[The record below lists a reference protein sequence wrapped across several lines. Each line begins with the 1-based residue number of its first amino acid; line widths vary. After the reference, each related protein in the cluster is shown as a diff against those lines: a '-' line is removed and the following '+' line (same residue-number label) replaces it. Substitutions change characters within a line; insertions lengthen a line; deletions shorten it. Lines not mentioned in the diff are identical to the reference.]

1 MSKLSKV
8 NKYKRT
14 WKKTPTV
21 FQMENTECGAA
32 SLAMILAYFHCYVP
46 LEQLRIDCG
55 VSKDGCNAL
64 RVYEAAESYGLEV
77 ASYKYDLDTL
87 IHQSDPCIIHW
98 EFNHFVVYEGI
109 KNGYAYINDPA
120 KGRRKITIQELDESF
135 TGVVLTFKKGKNFK
149 TSKKRNTILD
159 FLVNRTK
166 NQKSALSLLLII
178 GLALVVLSVLTASFS
193 KIFIDS
199 VLTSKNFTWFY
210 GLLLAM
216 VFSQVFYFVFSNLR
230 NILVNKLQLKLSLV
244 FGYDFI
250 SRMLRLPI
258 NFYEQRY
265 SGDLSQRI
273 SNNDQANAF
282 LSGRLVGIILDVVTA
297 AFYLVFML
305 IYNIPLTF
313 ISLIGLSI
321 SLLITYKLVSSIK
334 ENTIKFAQDSGK
346 LYGAMFSGLEI
357 SSTIKA
363 CGVED
368 KFIKRILDHY
378 IQMANMEQHVGKIS
392 EILGFLPSLIL
403 QLTNIIILTVGAIF
417 VIQGNLS
424 MGMLIAFGSIFGSF
438 IAPINNL
445 FGLFQEIQNL
455 RANLLRVDDIERH
468 ELDSRYDNNNQS
480 ETDVDE
486 KLNGSIQV
494 SNLKFGYSKAADPL
508 FDDVSF
514 EINPGE
520 VIAIVGPSGSG
531 KSSIVKLLSGLY
543 QPWEG
548 NINYDGK
555 DMMSYPPL
563 IISSSLSVISQE
575 IVMFDDTIKNN
586 LTFWNSLTMD
596 KDMINAAKDACIHDT
611 IVQLEEGYNYKLQ
624 QDASNLSGGQRQRIE
639 IARALVSNPSILLM
653 DEATS
658 SLDPITEK
666 KIIENIRRRG
676 CSCVIVAHRLSSI
689 RDADKIICLKNGK
702 IVQMGTHDQL
712 KNKKGLYKELIKN
725 N

>member
-199 VLTSKNFTWFY
+199 VLTSKNFSWFY

-216 VFSQVFYFVFSNLR
+216 IFSQVFYFVFSNLR

-555 DMMSYPPL
+555 EMMSYPPL

>member
-1 MSKLSKV
+1 MTKQLKE
-8 NKYKRT
+8 YKRT

-32 SLAMILAYFHCYVP
+32 SLAMILAYFHCFVP

-64 RVYEAAESYGLEV
+64 RIYEAAENYGLKV
-77 ASYKYDLDTL
+77 DSYKYDLNAL
-87 IHQSDPCIIHW
+87 VKQQEPCIIHW

-120 KGRRKITIQELDESF
+120 KGRRKISIEELDECF
-135 TGVVLTFKKGKNFK
+135 TGVVLTFKKGENFT
-149 TSKKRNTILD
+149 TSKKQNSIFD
-159 FLVNRTK
+159 FLINRTK
-166 NQKSALSLLLII
+166 NQLSSLGFLLII
-178 GLALVVLSVLTASFS
+178 GLLLVLLSVFTASFS

-199 VLTSKNFTWFY
+199 VLTTKNFTWFI
-210 GLLLAM
+210 GLFFAM
-216 VFSQVFYFVFSNLR
+216 VISQISYFIFSNLR
-230 NILVNKLQLKLSLV
+230 NIVVNKLQLKLSLV

-282 LSGRLVGIILDVVTA
+282 LSGRLVGIVLDVVTA
-297 AFYLVFML
+297 AFYLVFMI
-305 IYNIPLTF
+305 IYNIPLTV

-321 SLLITYKLVSSIK
+321 SLTLTYKLVSTIK
-334 ENTIKFAQDSGK
+334 ENTIKFAQDNGK

-368 KFIKRILDHY
+368 KFTKRILDHY
-378 IQMANMEQHVGKIS
+378 IQMANMEQKVGKIS

-403 QLTNIIILTVGAIF
+403 QLTNIIILTAGAVF
-417 VIQGNLS
+417 VMQGHLS
-424 MGMLIAFGSIFGSF
+424 MGMLIAFGAIFGSF

-468 ELDSRYDNNNQS
+468 ELDVRYTKNAKNNNNA
-480 ETDVDE
+480 DE
-486 KLNGSIQV
+486 KLNGSVQI
-494 SNLKFGYSKAADPL
+494 SHLKFGYSKSADPL
-508 FDDVSF
+508 FDDISF

-520 VIAIVGPSGSG
+520 IIAIVGPSGSG
-531 KSSIVKLLSGLY
+531 KSSIIKLLSGLY

-548 NINYDGK
+548 KINYDGK
-555 DMMSYPPL
+555 DMLSYSPL
-563 IISSSLSVISQE
+563 IISSSISVISQE
-575 IVMFDDTIKNN
+575 IVMFADTIKNN
-586 LTFWNSLTMD
+586 ITFWNSFTMD
-596 KDMINAAKDACIHDT
+596 EDLINASKDACIHDA
-611 IVQLEEGYNYKLQ
+611 IVQLSEGYNYKLQ

-666 KIIENIRRRG
+666 QIIENIRRRG
-676 CSCVIVAHRLSSI
+676 CSCVIVAHRLSTI

-702 IVQMGTHDQL
+702 IVQMGTHEQL

-725 N
+725 S